1 MYEFICGGLP
11 FGEDAEDPFD
21 IYQEIVKK
29 NIAYPNYMADKTAK
43 GFIEQLMNKTP
54 ELRLGGNYT
63 ALRSH
68 SWFKDFDWVL
78 LHLKYIRII

>member
-1 MYEFICGGLP
+1 MYEFVCGGLP

-29 NIAYPNYMADKTAK
+29 NITYPAYMADKTAK
-43 GFIEQLMNKTP
+43 LFIEQLMNKTP

-63 ALRSH
+63 AL
-68 SWFKDFDWVL
+68 K
-78 LHLKYIRII
+78 